1 MQALTASLQPN
12 LPSTA
17 TRTGRQASTRLPWRG
32 CHAKV
37 IAMCQ
42 KTELNVHREAS
53 QISHPG
59 RIIILCLQT
68 RPLNI

>member
-12 LPSTA
+12 LPSIA
-17 TRTGRQASTRLPWRG
+17 TRTGHQISTRLPWRG

-42 KTELNVHREAS
+42 RTEPKVHREAS
-53 QISHPG
+53 QISHLG
-59 RIIILCLQT
+59 RSIPSCLQT
-68 RPLNI
+68 RPLKI